1 MGCRSFMRTVE
12 TVFVNIPELDN
23 IPERERWKEVTEL
36 LREIRRAQAEEIRRL
51 KSEIN
56 RLKKE
61 IED

>member
-36 LREIRRAQAEEIRRL
+36 LRELRRAQAEEIRRL
-51 KSEIN
+51 KIEIN